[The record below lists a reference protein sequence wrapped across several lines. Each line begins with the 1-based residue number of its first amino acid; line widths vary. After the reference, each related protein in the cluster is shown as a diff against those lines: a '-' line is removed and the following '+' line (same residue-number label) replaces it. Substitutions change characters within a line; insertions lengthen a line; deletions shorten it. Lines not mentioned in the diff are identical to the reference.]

1 MEGIM
6 KRKTYVLFVLPFILT
21 GCMEKTITKMD
32 VEMFNATGDSLGTI
46 KVSEQAEGVKLEVLL
61 EGLPPGEHGLHI
73 HEKGKCD
80 GPDFKSAGNHFN
92 PDEKQHGLLHPEGA
106 HAGDLPNIISE
117 NGQVDAELMVP
128 QLTLKRDEKTSL
140 LRQEGTSIVITEG
153 KDDGM
158 TQPAGDSGAR
168 IACGEITE
176 KEAEREDKKE
186 VKPAEE
192 GK

>member
-6 KRKTYVLFVLPFILT
+6 KRKMALLFVLPFILS

-32 VEMFNATGDSLGTI
+32 VEMFNQSGDSLGTI
-46 KVSEQAEGVKLEVLL
+46 KVSEQSEGVKLEVLL

-73 HEKGKCD
+73 HETGKCD
-80 GPDFKSAGNHFN
+80 APDFKSAGNHFN

-117 NGQVDAELMVP
+117 DGRVDAELMAP
-128 QLTLKRDEKTSL
+128 QLTLKSDKKTSL
-140 LRQEGTSIVITEG
+140 LSQDGTAIVITEG

-158 TQPAGDSGAR
+158 TQPAGESGQR

-176 KEAEREDKKE
+176 KEADRQDKKE
-186 VKPAEE
+186 VKPEVEE
-192 GK
+192 

>member
-6 KRKTYVLFVLPFILT
+6 KRKTALLFVLPFILT

-32 VEMFNATGDSLGTI
+32 VEMFNPSGDSLGTI
-46 KVSEQAEGVKLEVLL
+46 NVSEQAEGLKLEVLL

-73 HEKGKCD
+73 HEKGKCEA
-80 GPDFKSAGNHFN
+80 PDFKSAGNHFN
-92 PDEKQHGLLHPEGA
+92 PDQKQHGLLHPEGA

-117 NGQVDAELMVP
+117 NGKVDVNLMAP
-128 QLTLKRDEKTSL
+128 QLTLKTDQKNSL
-140 LRQEGTSIVITEG
+140 LRQEGTTIVITEG

-158 TQPAGDSGAR
+158 TQPAGDSGQR
-168 IACGEITE
+168 IACGEVTK
-176 KEAEREDKKE
+176 KEAERKDKKT

-192 GK
+192 EK

>member
-6 KRKTYVLFVLPFILT
+6 RRKTALLLVLPFILS

-32 VEMFNATGDSLGTI
+32 VEMFNPSGDSLGTI
-46 KVSEQAEGVKLEVLL
+46 KVSEQSEGVKLEVLL
-61 EGLPPGEHGLHI
+61 EGLPPGEHGFHI

-80 GPDFKSAGNHFN
+80 APDFKSAGNHFN

-117 NGQVDAELMVP
+117 DGKVEANLMAP
-128 QLTLKRDEKTSL
+128 QLTLKSDQKNSL
-140 LRQEGTSIVITEG
+140 LGQEGTSIVITEG

-158 TQPAGDSGAR
+158 TQPAGDSGQR
-168 IACGEITE
+168 IACGEITD
-176 KEAEREDKKE
+176 KEAERKEKKE
-186 VKPAEE
+186 VTPAEE
-192 GK
+192 E

>member
-6 KRKTYVLFVLPFILT
+6 KRKMALLFVLPFILS

-32 VEMFNATGDSLGTI
+32 VEMFNQSGDSLGTI
-46 KVSEQAEGVKLEVLL
+46 KVSEQSEGVKLEVLL

-73 HEKGKCD
+73 HETGKCD
-80 GPDFKSAGNHFN
+80 APDFKSAGNHFN
-92 PDEKQHGLLHPEGA
+92 PDDKQHGLLHPEGA

-117 NGQVDAELMVP
+117 DGRVDAELMAP
-128 QLTLKRDEKTSL
+128 QLTLKSEQKNSL
-140 LRQEGTSIVITEG
+140 LGKEGTAIVITEG

-158 TQPAGDSGAR
+158 TQPAGESGQR

-176 KEAEREDKKE
+176 KEADRQDKKE
-186 VKPAEE
+186 VKPEE
-192 GK
+192 EE